1 MLEKKKLF
9 VLSHVMIYI
18 IFLYL
23 QYFIIFFFENKM
35 HLNAENN
42 EIWMKSYNN
51 YVKINFLYK
60 K

>member
-9 VLSHVMIYI
+9 VLSYVMIYI

-23 QYFIIFFFENKM
+23 QYSIIFFFENKM

>member
-9 VLSHVMIYI
+9 VLSYVMIYI

-23 QYFIIFFFENKM
+23 QYSIIFFFENKM

-42 EIWMKSYNN
+42 EI
-51 YVKINFLYK
+51 
-60 K
+60 